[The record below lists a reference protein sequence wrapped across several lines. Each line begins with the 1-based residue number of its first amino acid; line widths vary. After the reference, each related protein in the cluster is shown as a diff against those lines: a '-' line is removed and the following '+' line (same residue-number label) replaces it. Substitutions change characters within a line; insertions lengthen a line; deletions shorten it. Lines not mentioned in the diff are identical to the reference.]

1 MFRSADRGR
10 MRSVR
15 LGPGLQ
21 MTIQKSQKFLAD
33 YFQLPKGPHFRDLSS
48 QLPEEPEPH
57 VRPAR
62 GAPER
67 APTRPTELSRRQLA
81 LDLPLPIMQDG
92 HCLVSRHGWERIQE
106 IVQRKPVSQVF
117 EQRRDRDAGAKE
129 YRLSFKDIR
138 VAGNPPVSGQMR
150 MGRPLHPA
158 NMVQFPS
165 VAKRLSHCFLTLPRG
180 MKDRPED
187 SCEVGGSG
195 KRPLGA
201 LLAIHNVL
209 RYGGEGVRVQ
219 IHNSLFGRAA
229 AKDKR

>member
-1 MFRSADRGR
+1 
-10 MRSVR
+10 
-15 LGPGLQ
+15 
-21 MTIQKSQKFLAD
+21 
-33 YFQLPKGPHFRDLSS
+33 
-48 QLPEEPEPH
+48 
-57 VRPAR
+57 
-62 GAPER
+62 
-67 APTRPTELSRRQLA
+67 
-81 LDLPLPIMQDG
+81 
-92 HCLVSRHGWERIQE
+92 
-106 IVQRKPVSQVF
+106 
-117 EQRRDRDAGAKE
+117 
-129 YRLSFKDIR
+129 
-138 VAGNPPVSGQMR
+138 MR